1 VYVCD
6 IFTHL
11 IVRLPF
17 DGVLNM
23 KRSNANVG
31 DSIASVSGN
40 EIKNVTIITP
50 IALKH
55 NKG

>member
-1 VYVCD
+1 MCD

-23 KRSNANVG
+23 ERSNANVG

-40 EIKNVTIITP
+40 EIENVTIITP
-50 IALKH
+50 IALKY